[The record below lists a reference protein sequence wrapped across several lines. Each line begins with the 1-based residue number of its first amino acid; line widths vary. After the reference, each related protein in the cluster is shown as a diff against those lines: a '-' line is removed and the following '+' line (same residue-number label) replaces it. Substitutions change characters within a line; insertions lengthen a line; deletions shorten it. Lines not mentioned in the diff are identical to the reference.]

1 LKTEYVSIYGEQE
14 QVIIMVLFGKFKE
27 CNNKAINN

>member
-14 QVIIMVLFGKFKE
+14 QVIIMIFVCE
-27 CNNKAINN
+27 I